1 VAVTFRRT
9 PVAMSTLPIAPA
21 ITIGLALAL
30 TIASGCSRQAA
41 PAADGHAAGQR
52 AASGQ
57 EAEEPEPLSVTRW
70 TGKTELFAEYPALV
84 VGQTSRFAIHLTRL
98 DTFKA
103 LTAGQ
108 VEVQLRGGS
117 GHPETFRVDAPSRPG
132 IFGVDVKPASA
143 GTRQLAIILRS
154 AGVNDEHQVGDVTVH
169 PNAEAARAA
178 APPGEEG
185 APGIR
190 FLKEQ
195 QWSLDFG
202 TAVISEQA
210 LRESIRVPA
219 RIEPRPDGAADVVAP
234 IDGRLVTV
242 ANVPPG
248 GNVSRGQELARL
260 LPPPSIPGDLPQLR
274 RAQAEAQT
282 LLTLATR
289 DRERAERLTTAGAA
303 PGKRL
308 DEARAVE
315 EQAKARLAA
324 AEASLAQYN
333 AARAG
338 GSTDSAGL
346 FVVRAPIA
354 GVISHRDATTG
365 ANVTA
370 GHVVFRVV
378 DAAQVLVVGQV
389 PEGDATRARAAKSAE
404 VEVAGE
410 TNRVATGRLT
420 GVGKVLEPTTRT
432 LPITFALDN
441 RGPALPVGQTAF
453 LHLLFDTTA
462 PKPVVPADAIVD
474 DAGRPIVF
482 VQSEGETFE
491 RRAVTLGP
499 RTGDLVQV
507 IEGVKAGERV
517 VTKGAYLVRLASLS
531 TSVPAHGHVH

>member
-1 VAVTFRRT
+1 VALKFHRALVTMGT
-9 PVAMSTLPIAPA
+9 
-21 ITIGLALAL
+21 LAL
-30 TIASGCSRQAA
+30 TFAVAFAIGCSRQPT
-41 PAADGHAAGQR
+41 PAE
-52 AASGQ
+52 Q
-57 EAEEPEPLSVTRW
+57 EVEEPDPLSVTHW
-70 TGKTELFAEYPALV
+70 TDKTELFAEYPPLV
-84 VGQTSRFAIHLTRL
+84 TSQTSRFAIHLTRL

-103 LTAGQ
+103 LIDGH

-117 GHPETFRVDAPSRPG
+117 GQPETFRVEAPSRPG

-143 GTRQLAIILRS
+143 GTRQLVIILRS
-154 AGVNDEHQVGDVTVH
+154 KGVNDEHQVGAVTVH

-178 APPGEEG
+178 APHGEEG
-185 APGIR
+185 APGIS

-202 TAVISEQA
+202 TAVVTEQA

-234 IDGRLVTV
+234 IDGRLTDV
-242 ANVPPG
+242 ANVSLG
-248 GNVSRGQELARL
+248 GSVARGQELARL
-260 LPPPSIPGDLPQLR
+260 LPPPAVPGDLPQLQ

-282 LLTLATR
+282 AMTLATR

-315 EQAKARLAA
+315 DQAKARLVA

-338 GSTDSAGL
+338 GSTDGAAQ

-354 GVISHRDATTG
+354 GVVAHREATTG
-365 ANVTA
+365 ANVTS
-370 GHVVFRVV
+370 GSVLFRVV
-378 DAAQVLVVGQV
+378 DTAQVLVVGQV
-389 PEGDATRARAAKSAE
+389 AEGDAYRARGAKAAE
-404 VEVAGE
+404 MEVAGE
-410 TNRVATGRLT
+410 DNRVPAGRLI
-420 GVGKVLEPTTRT
+420 GIGRVLEPESRT

-441 RGPALPVGQTAF
+441 RGSTLPVGQTAF
-453 LHLLFDTTA
+453 LHLFFAATA
-462 PKPVVPADAIVD
+462 SKPVVPADAIVD
-474 DAGRPIVF
+474 EAGRPIVF
-482 VQSEGETFE
+482 VQLEGETFE
-491 RRAVTLGP
+491 RRAVTLGA

-507 IEGVKAGERV
+507 IDGVKAGERV